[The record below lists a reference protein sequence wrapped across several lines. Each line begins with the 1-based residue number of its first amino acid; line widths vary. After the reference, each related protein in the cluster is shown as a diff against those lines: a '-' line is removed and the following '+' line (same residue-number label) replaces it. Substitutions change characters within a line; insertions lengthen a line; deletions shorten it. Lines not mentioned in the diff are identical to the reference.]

1 MRNKGSFYITVC
13 IVGILLTSCQTKV
26 DLIVHN
32 AKVYTLNQNNSEVT
46 AFVVND
52 GKFIDVGGE
61 ELLNQYAAKKVL
73 DLQSLPVYP
82 AFIDSHCHFLSLG
95 LNMQTVDLT
104 GTSSFEEV
112 LERIDRFAQK
122 KELNAI
128 TGRGW
133 DQNDWKSKKFPTKE
147 RLDKMFPNIPVALTR
162 IDGHAL
168 LANQKAL
175 DLAGITEDTV
185 IEGGEIIKENG
196 KLTGVLV
203 DAPMRLVKNI
213 LPKPTT
219 EDKIKA
225 LQDAEEIAFAN
236 GLTTVSEAG
245 LDKED
250 IFLIDSLQKQGLLKM
265 RIYAMVSNTPENL
278 AYYLKTGP
286 YKTDKLNVR
295 SFKVYADGALGSR
308 GAALKESYSDLE
320 NHYGAFITPKDSIES
335 LAYQLAATPFQMNT
349 HAIGDDA
356 NFAVLNAYQKALVF
370 SDDPRWRIEH
380 AQVLDTVDLSLFNR
394 KILPSVQPTHATSD
408 MYWAE
413 DRLGKDR
420 LHGAYAYKAMLDKS
434 GRIALGTDFPV
445 EGVSPFNT
453 FYAAITRMDSME
465 FPEGGYLPENKLTP
479 QDALRGMTIW
489 GAYANFE
496 EKEKGSIE
504 VGKVAD
510 FVILDRDILR
520 AKPTRILKARV
531 VATLM
536 NGEIVYSNRIN

>member
-95 LNMQTVDLT
+95 LYMQTVDLT

-479 QDALRGMTIW
+479 QDALRGMTLW

>member
-82 AFIDSHCHFLSLG
+82 AFIDSHCDFLSLG
-95 LNMQTVDLT
+95 LYMQTVDLT

-453 FYAAITRMDSME
+453 FYAAITRMDSKE

>member
-32 AKVYTLNQNNSEVT
+32 AKVYTLGQNNSEVT

-95 LNMQTVDLT
+95 LYMQTVDLT

-453 FYAAITRMDSME
+453 LYAAITRMDSKE

>member
-95 LNMQTVDLT
+95 LYMQTVDLT

-453 FYAAITRMDSME
+453 FYAAITRMDSKE

-479 QDALRGMTIW
+479 QDALRGMTLW

>member
-128 TGRGW
+128 IGRGW

-175 DLAGITEDTV
+175 DLAGITEDTI

-453 FYAAITRMDSME
+453 FYAAITRMDSKE

-479 QDALRGMTIW
+479 QNALRGMTIW

>member
-95 LNMQTVDLT
+95 LYMQTVDLT

-453 FYAAITRMDSME
+453 FYAAITRMDSKE

-479 QDALRGMTIW
+479 QDALRVMTIW

>member
-95 LNMQTVDLT
+95 LYMQTVDLT

-453 FYAAITRMDSME
+453 FYAAITRMDSKE

-510 FVILDRDILR
+510 FVILDRDIIR

>member
-128 TGRGW
+128 IGRGW

-453 FYAAITRMDSME
+453 FYAAITRMDSKE

>member
-453 FYAAITRMDSME
+453 FYAAITRMDSKE

-479 QDALRGMTIW
+479 QDALRGMTLW

>member
-95 LNMQTVDLT
+95 LYMQTVDLT

-453 FYAAITRMDSME
+453 FYAAITRMDSKE

-479 QDALRGMTIW
+479 QNALRGMTIW

>member
-13 IVGILLTSCQTKV
+13 ILGILLTSCQTKV

-453 FYAAITRMDSME
+453 FYAAITRMDSKE

-479 QDALRGMTIW
+479 QDALRGMTLW

>member
-1 MRNKGSFYITVC
+1 MRNKGSFCITVC

-128 TGRGW
+128 IGRGW

-453 FYAAITRMDSME
+453 FYAAITRMDSKE

-479 QDALRGMTIW
+479 QDALRGMTLW

>member
-13 IVGILLTSCQTKV
+13 ILGILLTSCQTKV

-128 TGRGW
+128 IGRGW

-479 QDALRGMTIW
+479 QDALRGMTLW

>member
-128 TGRGW
+128 IGRGW

-453 FYAAITRMDSME
+453 FYAAITRMDSKE
-465 FPEGGYLPENKLTP
+465 FPEGGYLPENKLSP
-479 QDALRGMTIW
+479 QDALRGMTLW

>member
-128 TGRGW
+128 IGRGW

-453 FYAAITRMDSME
+453 FYAAITRMDSKE

-479 QDALRGMTIW
+479 QNALRGMTIW

>member
-1 MRNKGSFYITVC
+1 
-13 IVGILLTSCQTKV
+13 
-26 DLIVHN
+26 
-32 AKVYTLNQNNSEVT
+32 
-46 AFVVND
+46 
-52 GKFIDVGGE
+52 
-61 ELLNQYAAKKVL
+61 
-73 DLQSLPVYP
+73 
-82 AFIDSHCHFLSLG
+82 
-95 LNMQTVDLT
+95 
-104 GTSSFEEV
+104 
-112 LERIDRFAQK
+112 
-122 KELNAI
+122 
-128 TGRGW
+128 
-133 DQNDWKSKKFPTKE
+133 
-147 RLDKMFPNIPVALTR
+147 
-162 IDGHAL
+162 
-168 LANQKAL
+168 
-175 DLAGITEDTV
+175 
-185 IEGGEIIKENG
+185 
-196 KLTGVLV
+196 
-203 DAPMRLVKNI
+203 
-213 LPKPTT
+213 
-219 EDKIKA
+219 
-225 LQDAEEIAFAN
+225 
-236 GLTTVSEAG
+236 
-245 LDKED
+245 
-250 IFLIDSLQKQGLLKM
+250 
-265 RIYAMVSNTPENL
+265 
-278 AYYLKTGP
+278 
-286 YKTDKLNVR
+286 
-295 SFKVYADGALGSR
+295 
-308 GAALKESYSDLE
+308 
-320 NHYGAFITPKDSIES
+320 
-335 LAYQLAATPFQMNT
+335 MNT

-453 FYAAITRMDSME
+453 FYAAITRMDSKE

-479 QDALRGMTIW
+479 QDALRGITIW

>member
-95 LNMQTVDLT
+95 LYMQTVDLT

-335 LAYQLAATPFQMNT
+335 LAYQLAATLFQMNT

-453 FYAAITRMDSME
+453 FYAAITRMDSKE

-536 NGEIVYSNRIN
+536 NVEIVYSNRIN